1 MKRPVHIEADKGACN
16 RNRGGI
22 VDERLRHERRDLL
35 VDRLDTG
42 GDFIGDF
49 IFASP
54 LIFEPVGFLA
64 ERFEPRL
71 IFFTRRAF
79 LALEWAVAISVPV
92 RKIGRGLR
100 SEEHTSEL
108 QSLMRL
114 SYDVFCLKKKKHK

>member
-1 MKRPVHIEADKGACN
+1 MKRPVHIDADKGACN
-16 RNRGGI
+16 RNLGGI

-79 LALEWAVAISVPV
+79 LALEWAVAISV
-92 RKIGRGLR
+92 R

-108 QSLMRL
+108 QSLMRI
-114 SYDVFCLKKKKHK
+114 SYAVF